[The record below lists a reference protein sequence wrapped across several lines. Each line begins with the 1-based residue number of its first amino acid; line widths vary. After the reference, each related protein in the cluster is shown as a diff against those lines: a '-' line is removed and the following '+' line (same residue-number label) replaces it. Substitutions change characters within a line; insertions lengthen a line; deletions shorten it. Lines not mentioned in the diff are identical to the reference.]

1 MASKREKNFNQIIQK
16 IDAEKKNYKD
26 STTLKLEEIL
36 KIPEISI
43 NSEKEFKD
51 IENREFKDINGEKL
65 KIEKAIQTIQFELN
79 KKGAKE
85 IENILETAGTMKLIL
100 GQTNKKT
107 PHLQGKTVV
116 NLFYENSTRTRLSF
130 ELAAKYM
137 SANAANI
144 TASGSSV
151 QKGETLIDT
160 AETINAMGTDI
171 LVMRHNM
178 SGAPHLIAP
187 LVSASVIN
195 AGDGMDEHPTQ
206 ALLDM
211 LTIKEKKGGFKGLK
225 VAIIGDIYHSR
236 VVRSNVYGLTKL
248 GADVSVGG
256 PTTLMPPGME
266 RLGVK
271 VFNNVEDAIK
281 DADVVMGLRI
291 QLERQKKGLFPS
303 IREYYRFFG
312 VDNERLKLAKPG
324 ALVMHPG
331 PVNRGVEFSSSVID
345 GEQSV
350 INEQVTNGVAV
361 RMAVMYILSRGG
373 FED

>member
-1 MASKREKNFNQIIQK
+1 MKKDLLGLKDLSAKNIS
-16 IDAEKKNYKD
+16 D
-26 STTLKLEEIL
+26 IL
-36 KIPEISI
+36 
-43 NSEKEFKD
+43 D
-51 IENREFKDINGEKL
+51 
-65 KIEKAIQTIQFELN
+65 
-79 KKGAKE
+79 
-85 IENILETAGTMKLIL
+85 TAATMKLIL
-100 GQTNKKT
+100 QQPNKKT

-225 VAIIGDIYHSR
+225 VAIIGDISHSR
-236 VVRSNVYGLTKL
+236 VVRSNIYGLTKL
-248 GADVSVGG
+248 GAEVSVGG
-256 PTTLMPPGME
+256 PSTLIPQGME
-266 RLGVK
+266 QMGVK
-271 VFNNVEDAIK
+271 VFKSIQEAIV

-291 QLERQKKGLFPS
+291 QLERQKSGLFPS
-303 IREYYRFFG
+303 LREYYRFFG
-312 VDNERLKLAKPG
+312 VDEKRLKFAKPD

-331 PVNRGVEFSSSVID
+331 PVNRGVEFSSAVID
-345 GEQSV
+345 CDQSV

-373 FED
+373 FEE

>member
-1 MASKREKNFNQIIQK
+1 M
-16 IDAEKKNYKD
+16 KKD
-26 STTLKLEEIL
+26 LLGL
-36 KIPEISI
+36 
-43 NSEKEFKD
+43 KD
-51 IENREFKDINGEKL
+51 IS
-65 KIEKAIQTIQFELN
+65 
-79 KKGAKE
+79 AKE

-130 ELAAKYM
+130 ELAATYM

-211 LTIKEKKGGFKGLK
+211 LTIKEKKGSFK

-291 QLERQKKGLFPS
+291 QLERQKKGLFP
-303 IREYYRFFG
+303 RFFG